1 MKCIICLK
9 EKELFS
15 KEHVIPEVL
24 GGVYIINS
32 VCKTCNSKLGNEV
45 DIKIID
51 EFASINFRNEH
62 ELKGK
67 SGKLPLVFPGTF
79 NNLLNE
85 NEKYRFTHEENGS
98 ITPTLI
104 RGDVHIEKDN
114 TEENKFHIKI
124 CFDESM
130 SKEEMEKQA
139 KKIIEKE
146 MKRRKMKFDII
157 NQNIKKIDSEVS
169 VSMGI
174 DISSNDSFISILK
187 MAYEFSVSNIEG
199 YKCDEQGHSIARIL
213 REASYSQALN
223 YVNGAS
229 IYIRPID
236 DGIEK
241 IFPSREN
248 KHFILLK
255 NFGNK
260 LGAMVYLNGIGFYC
274 VKLSN
279 KEYDFHKR
287 PGGLLLVNDFKEKKH
302 EITSLYDY
310 ICNCSSGSDLNV

>member
-9 EKELFS
+9 EKESFS

-32 VCKTCNSKLGNEV
+32 VCKACNSKLGNEV
-45 DIKIID
+45 DIKIIN

-67 SGKLPLVFPGTF
+67 SGKLPSVFPGTF
-79 NNLLNE
+79 KNLLNE
-85 NEKYRFTHEENGS
+85 NEKYRFTHGENGS

-114 TEENKFHIKI
+114 TEENKFHVKMY
-124 CFDESM
+124 FDESM
-130 SKEEMEKQA
+130 SKEEVEKQA
-139 KKIIEKE
+139 KKIIDKE
-146 MKRRKMKFDII
+146 MKRNNMKCDIAD
-157 NQNIKKIDSEVS
+157 QNIKKIDSEVS
-169 VSMGI
+169 ISMGI

-187 MAYEFSVSNIEG
+187 MAYEFSVSNIEE
-199 YKCDEQGHSIARIL
+199 YKCDEQGHSIAGIL
-213 REASYSQALN
+213 KEASYSRALN
-223 YVNGAS
+223 YVSGNGV
-229 IYIRPID
+229 YIRPID
-236 DGIEK
+236 DDIRN
-241 IFPSREN
+241 IFSCEGG
-248 KHFILLK
+248 KHFIFLN
-255 NFGNK
+255 NFGDK

-287 PGGLLLVNDFKEKKH
+287 PGGLLLVNDFKEKKY
-302 EITSLYDY
+302 EIISMNDY
-310 ICNCSSGSDLNV
+310 VTNYLSGSDINI